1 MKRLHST
8 SIFVGSSPQAGFSML
23 EALVTVVILAF
34 GMLGLAGLE
43 AKVQVASTESL
54 QRSQA
59 VLLVQDMVN
68 RVSANRANAAA
79 YVTAAPLGT
88 GDSQPAT
95 CTGLAGVA
103 LDQCEWSLELKGAS
117 EQQAGSGS
125 YIGAMTGAL
134 GCVEQVGNNP
144 PVFRVSVAWQ
154 GMAQLRTPSLACGQN
169 QYGSDGFRRV
179 IAGYVPVACLSC

>member
-1 MKRLHST
+1 MKAVRAKATLGFPIQT
-8 SIFVGSSPQAGFSML
+8 GFSLL

-43 AKVQVASTESL
+43 ARIQIASTESL

-59 VLLVQDMVN
+59 VLIMQDMVN
-68 RVSANRANAAA
+68 RISANRPNAAA

-88 GDSQPAT
+88 GDAEPAT
-95 CTGLAGVA
+95 CTGLTGVA

-125 YIGAMTGAL
+125 YIGAMTGAR
-134 GCVEQVGNNP
+134 GCIEQVGNNP
-144 PVFRVSVAWQ
+144 PLFRVSVAWQ
-154 GMAQLRTPSLACGQN
+154 GMAQLSTSSLACGQN
-169 QYGSDGFRRV
+169 QYGADSFRRA